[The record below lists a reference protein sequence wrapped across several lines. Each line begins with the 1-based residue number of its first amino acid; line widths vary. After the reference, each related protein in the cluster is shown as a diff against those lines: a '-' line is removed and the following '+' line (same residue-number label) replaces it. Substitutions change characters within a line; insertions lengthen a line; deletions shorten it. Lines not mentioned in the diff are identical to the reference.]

1 MVVVG
6 RPADG
11 LQSIHSRISRSSKQ
25 ASRQRQRFCAVLY
38 VADIAKDIGS
48 GIRMAREA
56 IESGAARNKLNDFIT
71 ATQASL

>member
-1 MVVVG
+1 MDVLDNIPG
-6 RPADG
+6 PASDIVCLNAG
-11 LQSIHSRISRSSKQ
+11 
-25 ASRQRQRFCAVLY
+25 AVLY

-56 IESGAARNKLNDFIT
+56 IESGSARNKLNDFIT